1 MSDGQGFD
9 LSLLEGKD
17 RAELAAIAESL
28 GQKPGARA
36 KKSDIVE
43 LIAKLV
49 GAEGAGSPAAEA
61 APEDDAPPAASTD
74 GAATNG
80 DGQSDEPT
88 DGGDDAADG
97 GDGADAAPTSGPQG
111 RADRG
116 RDRNGRSEGAR
127 GDGQRTAGDAPR
139 GNDADG
145 DASDDGNQADGN
157 RADGNQADGSPADGQ
172 GDDLEPG
179 NRRRRRRG
187 RDRDRRNEG
196 DEQAQAEPV
205 EVEGMVELREEG
217 YGFLRLHG
225 YLPSRDDAYVS
236 VKQTRQ
242 FGLRTGDIV
251 RGRSRPANRNERN
264 PALIQVEA
272 VNGHPAHTQ
281 PPRRRFDELTPTFAN
296 ERLRLEL
303 ADDPSNLTVR
313 MVDLL
318 APIGKGT
325 RGIVASPPKGGKT
338 HTLKSIVRAVE
349 VNHPDVE
356 VLVVLVDERPEEVTD
371 LTRWMLRGTVVA
383 STFDRPAEEHTAVAE
398 LAVERAKRLAE
409 EGRDVLVV
417 LDGLTRLARA
427 YNHTVAASGRV
438 LPGGME
444 PAALH
449 QTKRLV
455 SAARKLEEGGSL
467 TVLATLQVDTG
478 SAADDE
484 VVDAL
489 TGTANMELK
498 LDGSLAERRRFP
510 SVDVDRSSS
519 RHEELLFDRGQLAQ
533 VVALRRLL
541 ADRLEETGSGTAGL
555 AALVELLERHPT
567 NDALLASLPTT

>member
-49 GAEGAGSPAAEA
+49 GADPADAGASGS
-61 APEDDAPPAASTD
+61 
-74 GAATNG
+74 NG
-80 DGQSDEPT
+80 SEP
-88 DGGDDAADG
+88 DGGDAAADG
-97 GDGADAAPTSGPQG
+97 EASADAPASDDGPAAGGDAAETATADEPG
-111 RADRG
+111 RPDRG
-116 RDRNGRSEGAR
+116 RDRTGRGEGPEGNGQHA
-127 GDGQRTAGDAPR
+127 DDAPG
-139 GNDADG
+139 GNDADAADEGQAEG
-145 DASDDGNQADGN
+145 D
-157 RADGNQADGSPADGQ
+157 RAEGNQADGSPADGQ

-196 DEQAQAEPV
+196 DEHAQAEPV

-225 YLPSRDDAYVS
+225 YLPSRDDAYIS

-281 PPRRRFDELTPTFAN
+281 PPRRRFDELTPTFPD
-296 ERLRLEL
+296 ERLHLEL

-338 HTLKSIVRAVE
+338 HTLKAIVRAIE

-383 STFDRPAEEHTAVAE
+383 STFDRPADEHTAVAE

-427 YNHTVAASGRV
+427 YNHTVAASGRA

-478 SAADDE
+478 STADDE

-519 RHEELLFDRGQLAQ
+519 RHEELLFDRSQLAQ

-541 ADRLEETGSGTAGL
+541 ADRLEETGSGAAGL

-567 NDALLASLPTT
+567 NASLLGSLPAS

>member
-49 GAEGAGSPAAEA
+49 GADPADAGSSSSNGSEPAGDEA
-61 APEDDAPPAASTD
+61 PAGGEASGDAPVADVA
-74 GAATNG
+74 
-80 DGQSDEPT
+80 
-88 DGGDDAADG
+88 AADG
-97 GDGADAAPTSGPQG
+97 DDGAEATAPDPQG
-111 RADRG
+111 REDRG
-116 RDRNGRSEGAR
+116 RTRDGRGEGSP
-127 GDGQRTAGDAPR
+127 GNGQRAADEAPGGTDADADAGDE
-139 GNDADG
+139 G
-145 DASDDGNQADGN
+145 QVDGN
-157 RADGNQADGSPADGQ
+157 RADGNQADASPSDGQ

-196 DEQAQAEPV
+196 DEQAQVEPV

-281 PPRRRFDELTPTFAN
+281 PPRRRFDELTPTFAD
-296 ERLRLEL
+296 EHLRLEL

-338 HTLKSIVRAVE
+338 HTLKAIVRAIE

-427 YNHTVAASGRV
+427 YNHTVAASGRA

-519 RHEELLFDRGQLAQ
+519 RHEELLLDRGQLAQ

-541 ADRLEETGSGTAGL
+541 ADRLEETGSGAAGL
-555 AALVELLERHPT
+555 ATLVELLERHPT
-567 NDALLASLPTT
+567 NDALLGSLPTS

>member
-49 GAEGAGSPAAEA
+49 GADPADAGSSASNGSEPAGGDASADDEA
-61 APEDDAPPAASTD
+61 HDDAPTA
-74 GAATNG
+74 
-80 DGQSDEPT
+80 
-88 DGGDDAADG
+88 GDDAAD
-97 GDGADAAPTSGPQG
+97 DGADGDDAAETPAADEQG
-111 RADRG
+111 RGDRG
-116 RDRNGRSEGAR
+116 RTRTGRGEGPEGNGQHGA
-127 GDGQRTAGDAPR
+127 DEAPG
-139 GNDADG
+139 GNDAD
-145 DASDDGNQADGN
+145 ASDEGQADGN
-157 RADGNQADGSPADGQ
+157 RADGNQADGSPADGG

-281 PPRRRFDELTPTFAN
+281 PPRRRFDELTPTFPD
-296 ERLRLEL
+296 ERLHLEL
-303 ADDPSNLTVR
+303 ADDPGNLTVR

-338 HTLKSIVRAVE
+338 HTLKAIVRAIE

-383 STFDRPAEEHTAVAE
+383 STFDRPADEHTAVAE

-427 YNHTVAASGRV
+427 YNHTVAASGRA

-478 SAADDE
+478 STADDE

-541 ADRLEETGSGTAGL
+541 ADRLEETGSGAAGL

-567 NDALLASLPTT
+567 NAALLGSLPAS